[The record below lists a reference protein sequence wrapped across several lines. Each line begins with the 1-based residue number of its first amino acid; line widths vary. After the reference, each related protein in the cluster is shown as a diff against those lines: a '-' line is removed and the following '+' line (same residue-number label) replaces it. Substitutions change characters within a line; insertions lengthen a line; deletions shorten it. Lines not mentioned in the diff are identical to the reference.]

1 MGERKG
7 KKDDRRNET
16 NGKLNV
22 FSQQSRVCALE
33 TEQRKKPQFLEHY
46 DRFIYKLLSTVR

>member
-1 MGERKG
+1 MEERNG

-33 TEQRKKPQFLEHY
+33 NEQRKKPQFLEHY